1 VADADGSRSM
11 STLARRIARLGR
23 RFPEL
28 RAVEGMTDAELTTV
42 VRAGLGKL
50 AAPILSE
57 LGRAS
62 LIADILGRAVKRKDT
77 EGTTHHG

>member
-1 VADADGSRSM
+1 M

-23 RFPEL
+23 HSPEL

-50 AAPILSE
+50 AAPVLSE
-57 LGRAS
+57 IERAS
-62 LIADILGRAVKRKDT
+62 RIADILGRAVKRKDI
-77 EGTTHHG
+77 EGDTPHG

>member
-1 VADADGSRSM
+1 M

-23 RFPEL
+23 HSPEL

-42 VRAGLGKL
+42 IRAGLGKL
-50 AAPILSE
+50 DAPVLSE
-57 LGRAS
+57 IERAS
-62 LIADILGRAVKRKDT
+62 RIADILGRAVKRKDT

>member
-1 VADADGSRSM
+1 M

-23 RFPEL
+23 HSPEL

-50 AAPILSE
+50 AAPALSE
-57 LGRAS
+57 IERAS
-62 LIADILGRAVKRKDT
+62 RIADILGRAVKRKDI
-77 EGTTHHG
+77 EGDTPHG